1 MHISMKARLTLALS
15 SCVVAPL
22 GAQRVV
28 PDAYAITN
36 ARVVTVSGPTIE
48 RGTIVWRHGVI
59 TAVGAAVSV
68 PGDARVIDG
77 SGFTVYPGI
86 IDAYGSLGIPA
97 AQQENAGGRGGRG
110 GGGGGF
116 PAPQGGPQVSAP
128 SAPNS
133 LYPAG
138 LQPEVLAAELVR
150 PDADV
155 FATAHS
161 AGVTTALSAPTTGI
175 FMGQSALINLSGDN
189 AQEMLV
195 KSPIALH
202 VGFTPL
208 RSGGYPNSLMGVFSS
223 LRQMLLDAQRYG
235 QLQQAYAKNPRGVRR
250 PDNDPS
256 LAALQPVLAREIP
269 VIMLANQQR
278 EIERALDLA
287 KEFNFRPIIAG
298 GSEAYKVADRL
309 KAENVPVIVSLNFP
323 RRAAAAS
330 EDADPD
336 PIRVLRERVEAPK
349 NPGRLAQAGVKFA
362 FMSGGATWSDFLTDA
377 SRAVDNGLSK
387 DQALRALTLSAAEI
401 LGVGDRLGSIEAG
414 KIANFVLVRGELV
427 DRGARVAQVFVDGRQ
442 AEVRAPAAAAGGAG
456 FGASGTWTV
465 TVTLDGTDRAIT
477 LQLNQQ
483 GDQLRGTVQG
493 AMGSSQINN
502 ASIGAGGEFR
512 FTASVTIESGTEEA
526 TFAGTMTGG
535 SMRGTVQI
543 VGHPSGTFVG
553 TRPQG
558 GGGGGG
564 RTNPPATRPPSDDD
578 DESIHYATY
587 SPARR

>member
-15 SCVVAPL
+15 TCVVAPL

-36 ARVVTVSGPTIE
+36 ARVVTVSGAAIE
-48 RGTIVWRHGVI
+48 RGTIVFRHGVI
-59 TAVGAAVSV
+59 TAVGATVTV

-77 SGFTVYPGI
+77 TGFTVYPGI

-110 GGGGGF
+110 GGGGG
-116 PAPQGGPQVSAP
+116 AVPQGGPQVSAP

-138 LQPEVLAAELVR
+138 LQPEVMAAELVR
-150 PDADV
+150 PDAEV
-155 FATAHS
+155 FANAHS
-161 AGVTTALSAPTTGI
+161 AGVTTALSAPTSGI
-175 FMGQSALINLSGDN
+175 FMGQSALINLAGDN

-195 KSPIALH
+195 KSPVALH

-208 RSGGYPNSLMGVFSS
+208 RNGGYPNSLMGVFSS

-235 QLQQAYAKNPRGVRR
+235 ALQNAYAKNPRGTRR
-250 PDNDPS
+250 PDTDPS

-287 KEFNFRPIIAG
+287 KEFNLRPIIAG

-309 KAENVPVIVSLNFP
+309 KAENVPVLVSLNFP
-323 RRAAAAS
+323 RRTQAAS

-349 NPGRLAQAGVKFA
+349 NAGRLAQAGVKFA
-362 FMSGGATWSDFLTDA
+362 FESGGATWTDFLTDA
-377 SRAVDNGLSK
+377 SRAVDNGLTK

-414 KIANFVLVRGELV
+414 KIANLVLVRGDLV
-427 DRGARVAQVFVDGRQ
+427 DRGARVAQIFVDGRQ
-442 AEVRAPAAAAGGAG
+442 AEVRAPAVANGAAG

-483 GDQLRGTVQG
+483 GDQLRGTIQG

-502 ASIGAGGEFR
+502 ASIGAGGQFR
-512 FTASVTIESGTEEA
+512 FTASVTIETGTEEA
-526 TFAGTMTGG
+526 TFAGTATGG

-558 GGGGGG
+558 GGGAG
-564 RTNPPATRPPSDDD
+564 RAAPPANRPPDDD
-578 DESIHYATY
+578 VDESIHYATY

>member
-1 MHISMKARLTLALS
+1 MHISMKARWTLALS
-15 SCVVAPL
+15 TCVVAPL

-36 ARVVTVSGPTIE
+36 ARVVTVSGPAIE
-48 RGTIVWRHGVI
+48 RGTIVFRHGVI
-59 TAVGAAVSV
+59 TAVGATVTV

-77 SGFTVYPGI
+77 TGFTVYPGI

-97 AQQENAGGRGGRG
+97 PQQDNAGGRGGRG
-110 GGGGGF
+110 GGGGG
-116 PAPQGGPQVSAP
+116 AVPQGGPQVSAP

-138 LQPEVLAAELVR
+138 LQPEVMAAELVR
-150 PDADV
+150 PDAEV
-155 FATAHS
+155 FANAHS
-161 AGVTTALSAPTTGI
+161 AGVTTALSAPTSGI
-175 FMGQSALINLSGDN
+175 FMGQSALINLAGDN

-195 KSPIALH
+195 KSPVALH

-235 QLQQAYAKNPRGVRR
+235 ALQNAYAKNPRGMRR
-250 PDNDPS
+250 PDTDPS

-287 KEFNFRPIIAG
+287 KEFNLRPIIAG
-298 GSEAYKVADRL
+298 GSEAYRVADRL
-309 KAENVPVIVSLNFP
+309 KAENVPVLVSLNFP
-323 RRAAAAS
+323 RRTQAAS

-349 NPGRLAQAGVKFA
+349 NAGRLAQAGVKFA
-362 FMSGGATWSDFLTDA
+362 FESGGATWTDLLTDA
-377 SRAVDNGLSK
+377 SRAVDNGLTK

-414 KIANFVLVRGELV
+414 KIANLVLVRGDLV
-427 DRGARVAQVFVDGRQ
+427 DRGARVAQIFVDGRQ
-442 AEVRAPAAAAGGAG
+442 AEVRAPAVAAGAAG

-483 GDQLRGTVQG
+483 GDQLRGTIQG

-502 ASIGAGGEFR
+502 ASIGSGGEFR
-512 FTASVTIESGTEEA
+512 FTASVTIETGTEEA
-526 TFAGTMTGG
+526 TFAGTATAG

-558 GGGGGG
+558 GGGAG
-564 RTNPPATRPPSDDD
+564 RATPPPNRPPDDD
-578 DESIHYATY
+578 VDESIHYAFNR